1 MNKLLIILSLL
12 MFYFSVQASVDTL
25 KTDAKVTGV
34 TVFFN
39 GAQVSR
45 TANPVLTKG
54 KQMLV
59 FENLP
64 VDLKVESIRAGG
76 CEDCVI
82 QSIKHKYN
90 YVIDDLPEEEKLRD
104 EIKAYRYKIKSV
116 NNEMNA
122 LVIQENLLHGNNDF
136 VSKKNGADIEQ
147 IKQAADFYGKK
158 IYELRTQK
166 LELARKLDQLRD
178 ERIALYKKLNAE
190 RAKTERITSS
200 IELLVAVPASGK
212 RSLKVEYY
220 TKSAGWLPAY
230 DFRVD
235 EVGEPLKIVHNARV
249 FQTSGEDWNRV
260 KLNLST
266 GNPALSSSKPEF
278 EPWFVER
285 SNRSVLEEEP
295 DKPGSISGVV
305 RDAETQEPLPFVNV
319 VVEKDGKR
327 IAGGS
332 TNMDGRYQIKPVESG
347 YVRVK
352 ASFIG
357 YNGSDKSAQINPEE
371 TAYLDFLM
379 RPSAVELYEVETE
392 DYEAPLIEK
401 NRIVTKEDLVKM
413 PTRSAVGVAETV
425 GGVYS
430 KDENRS
436 GSKFHRVNYNISN
449 NLHENVSNLEFEIEE
464 PYTILSS
471 GEDYLIQIK
480 EVQTPA
486 DYVYFAVPKLEPA
499 AFLTARLDDPQELNL
514 LPAKASIYF
523 DDTYIGETEINNLQ
537 LQDTLEISLGR
548 DKNIALKR
556 TGNKEL
562 QEKRFL
568 SNTNIQTV
576 GWEIELRNNKKVPVT
591 IVVQDQY
598 PLAERSSVEVELLE
612 ASNAEINPKKGELQ
626 WRLTL
631 QPAQK
636 KKLNFGYT
644 VKYPSGMFE

>member
-1 MNKLLIILSLL
+1 M
-12 MFYFSVQASVDTL
+12 
-25 KTDAKVTGV
+25 
-34 TVFFN
+34 
-39 GAQVSR
+39 
-45 TANPVLTKG
+45 
-54 KQMLV
+54 V

-76 CEDCVI
+76 CDDCVI

-104 EIKAYRYKIKSV
+104 EIKAYRYKIKAV
-116 NNEMNA
+116 NNEMNTA
-122 LVIQENLLHGNNDF
+122 VIQENLLHRNNDF
-136 VSKKNGADIEQ
+136 VSKKSGADIEQ

-166 LELARKLDQLRD
+166 LELARKLDQLRE

-200 IELLVAVPASGK
+200 NELLVAVPESGK
-212 RSLKVEYY
+212 RSLTVEYY

-235 EVGEPLKIVHNARV
+235 EVGEPLKIMHNAHV

-285 SNRSVLEEEP
+285 YKKTKFDVEP
-295 DKPGSISGVV
+295 DKPGSLSGMV

-347 YVRVK
+347 YLRVK
-352 ASFIG
+352 ASYIG
-357 YNGSDKSAQINPEE
+357 YTGSGKSVHIKPEE
-371 TAYLDFLM
+371 TTYLDFLM
-379 RPSAVELYEVETE
+379 RSSDVELDAFEVVE
-392 DYEAPLIEK
+392 YNAPLIEK
-401 NRIVTKEDLVKM
+401 DRSITREELVKM
-413 PTRSAVGVAETV
+413 PTRKAVGVAETV

-430 KDENRS
+430 RDDGSNTLNVRVSTNR
-436 GSKFHRVNYNISN
+436 ISN

-499 AFLTARLDDPQELNL
+499 AFLTSRLDDPQELNL

-523 DDTYIGETEINNLQ
+523 DDTYIGETEIGADQ
-537 LQDTLEISLGR
+537 LKDTLEISLGR

-556 TGNKEL
+556 TGKKEL

-568 SNTNIQTV
+568 SNSNIQTV

-598 PLAERSSVEVELLE
+598 PLAERSSVEVELLQS
-612 ASNAEINPKKGELQ
+612 SNAEINPKKGELQ

-636 KKLNFGYT
+636 EKLNFGYT
-644 VKYPSGMFE
+644 VKYPRGMFE

>member
-12 MFYFSVQASVDTL
+12 TFHFSVQASVDTL

-39 GAQVSR
+39 GAEVSR

-136 VSKKNGADIEQ
+136 VSKENGADIEQ

-266 GNPALSSSKPEF
+266 GNPALSSSKSEF

-295 DKPGSISGVV
+295 DKPGGISGVV

-327 IAGGS
+327 IAAGS

-357 YNGSDKSAQINPEE
+357 YNGGGKSAQIKPEE

-379 RPSAVELYEVETE
+379 RPSAVELKEVEVVN
-392 DYEAPLIEK
+392 YNAPLIQK
-401 NRIVTKEDLVKM
+401 DQMITREDLVKM
-413 PTRSAVGVAETV
+413 PARSAQGLAETV
-425 GGVYS
+425 GGLY
-430 KDENRS
+430 DEERRIS
-436 GSKFHRVNYNISN
+436 TDFISN
-449 NLHENVSNLEFEIEE
+449 NLNENVSNLEFEIEE

-523 DDTYIGETEINNLQ
+523 DDTYIGETEISNLQ

-591 IVVQDQY
+591 IVIQDQY

-612 ASNAEINPKKGELQ
+612 SSNAEINPKKGELQ

-631 QPAQK
+631 QPGQK
-636 KKLNFGYT
+636 EELNFGYT
-644 VKYPSGMFE
+644 VKYPRGMFE